1 MCADYG
7 SPPALR
13 RLSERDCKLLDFLV
27 NFFTEYGYLAV
38 FTCLILCG
46 LGVPV
51 PEDITLVSG
60 GVISGLYP
68 EVNPHVMFA
77 VGIIGVLAGDST
89 MYLGGRIFGYRIQR
103 LKMFRRILSPH
114 RFSQIQRKFKK
125 YGLGVLFVA
134 RFLPGL
140 RSPIFLA
147 AGMSRRIPYHVFILM
162 DGFAAMISVPVW
174 IYLGYFF
181 ADNRDLLMSYVH
193 DVQSVIYAALGLV
206 LLIELFIW
214 GKKKL
219 KAKLAS
225 HLKDE
230 SEKR

>member
-125 YGLGVLFVA
+125 YGMGVLFVA

-206 LLIELFIW
+206 LLIVLFIW